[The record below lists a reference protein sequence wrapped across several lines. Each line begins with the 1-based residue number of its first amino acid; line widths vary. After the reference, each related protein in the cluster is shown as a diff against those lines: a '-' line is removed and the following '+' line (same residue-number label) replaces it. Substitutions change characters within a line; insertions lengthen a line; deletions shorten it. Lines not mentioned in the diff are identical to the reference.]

1 MLPLHSI
8 SCPLYCNLQIC
19 RTVCSRVEHIWPFS
33 HFGQIPLLQ
42 HLAVGGCRLGQA
54 GLVVNPGLGRPGS
67 KCVEAGAGRA
77 RNNLHN
83 SEILRNPH
91 TEDLRSVTRA
101 ANEKFS
107 IFGPGPYWGLL
118 HLLVETA
125 YYSIHTWDTLLHGWL
140 VIVSRC
146 DIGML
151 VCKVKQQGPRQFGL
165 ISRG

>member
-1 MLPLHSI
+1 MAIFTFWSD
-8 SCPLYCNLQIC
+8 S
-19 RTVCSRVEHIWPFS
+19 TFAT
-33 HFGQIPLLQ
+33 FG
-42 HLAVGGCRLGQA
+42 GGWLRA

-107 IFGPGPYWGLL
+107 IFGLGPY
-118 HLLVETA
+118 
-125 YYSIHTWDTLLHGWL
+125 
-140 VIVSRC
+140 
-146 DIGML
+146 
-151 VCKVKQQGPRQFGL
+151 
-165 ISRG
+165 